1 MHLKLFFFDFICLF
15 KREKRD
21 TILMSQE
28 PHNCATDILH
38 DRLTHVKNRMK
49 YKIRPSVKAGDNN

>member
-1 MHLKLFFFDFICLF
+1 
-15 KREKRD
+15 
-21 TILMSQE
+21 MSQE

-49 YKIRPSVKAGDNN
+49 YKIQLSVKAGDNN

>member
-1 MHLKLFFFDFICLF
+1 
-15 KREKRD
+15 
-21 TILMSQE
+21 MSQE

-49 YKIRPSVKAGDNN
+49 YKIQPSVKAGDNN